1 MTMTTNG
8 TWFKVDEK
16 HTMQDLQAA
25 ADSLDRSDSELVID
39 CSELARLD
47 PRALATLET
56 VANKADE
63 HQVRV
68 VLHGVNV
75 DVYKVLW
82 LVKLTPRFS
91 FTN

>member
-1 MTMTTNG
+1 MATNG

-25 ADSLDRSDSELVID
+25 LDSVDRADSELVID
-39 CSELARLD
+39 CSELRRLD
-47 PRALATLET
+47 PAALATLE
-56 VANKADE
+56 VIANKADE
-63 HQVRV
+63 HQVKV

-75 DVYKVLW
+75 DAYKVFRLIN
-82 LVKLTPRFS
+82 LTPRFS